1 MEVAVRFDLSPVSR
15 ADQFVTFFLHLCG
28 VQVLPG
34 ADRVTYS
41 QVLLEK
47 HLGGQM
53 DLDKDKIVT
62 QDELNEPAPIDQVE
76 ERVDAEMKKLE
87 GEAKR
92 QVADGLDDEKLA
104 REGERL
110 KKEGDRELDAAKGE

>member
-1 MEVAVRFDLSPVSR
+1 
-15 ADQFVTFFLHLCG
+15 
-28 VQVLPG
+28 
-34 ADRVTYS
+34 
-41 QVLLEK
+41 
-47 HLGGQM
+47 M

-92 QVADGLDDEKLA
+92 QVADGLGDEELG
-104 REGERL
+104 READRL
-110 KKEGDRELDAAKGE
+110 KEEGQRELDAARGE